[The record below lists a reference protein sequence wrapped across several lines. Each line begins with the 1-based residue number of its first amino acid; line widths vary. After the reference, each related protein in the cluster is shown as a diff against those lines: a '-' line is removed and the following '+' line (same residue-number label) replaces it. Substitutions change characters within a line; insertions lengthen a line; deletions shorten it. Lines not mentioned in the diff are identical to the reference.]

1 MITAKILSKG
11 LCTSCSA
18 KYFKVEMETN
28 IQKALDEYDA
38 LFIKLEAHEDGIRGI
53 CQ

>member
-1 MITAKILSKG
+1 
-11 LCTSCSA
+11 
-18 KYFKVEMETN
+18 METN